1 MVLNQKLAFWTFRP
15 VHHFKRTASL
25 RLAWLGRQIFS
36 LFQNLLD
43 YAEFPKYRCAVPFL
57 PKGRLA
63 IVTDAERDAVDV
75 DAPLTNGVEADGES
89 VWS

>member
-1 MVLNQKLAFWTFRP
+1 LLPIYR
-15 VHHFKRTASL
+15 
-25 RLAWLGRQIFS
+25 I
-36 LFQNLLD
+36 LLD
-43 YAEFPKYRCAVPFL
+43 QHLILVYRSVVPFL

-75 DAPLTNGVEADGES
+75 DAPLTNGTEADGES